1 MAVPEITVQ
10 GSSVIG
16 AQRQIWGTMTNDS
29 TGGAFSTGLNYV
41 NSVEVTPS
49 DAQDAGGIQI
59 QRNTATNGDVTI
71 TVTSGQY
78 SNANWVATGYGG
90 G

>member
-29 TGGAFSTGLNYV
+29 TGGAFSTGLRLVMEEVNYG
-41 NSVEVTPS
+41 S
-49 DAQDAGGIQI
+49 I
-59 QRNTATNGDVTI
+59 
-71 TVTSGQY
+71 
-78 SNANWVATGYGG
+78 SNARLETC
-90 G
+90 